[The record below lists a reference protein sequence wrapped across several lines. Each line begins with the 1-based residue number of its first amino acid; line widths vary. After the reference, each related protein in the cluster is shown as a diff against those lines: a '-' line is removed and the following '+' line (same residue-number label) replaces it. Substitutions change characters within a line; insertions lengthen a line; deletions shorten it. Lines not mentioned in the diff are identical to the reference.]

1 LKSVPEMEQSE
12 IWYYRGMQVRPWVC
26 TVFVAL
32 LGASSVAWT
41 DEVRQ
46 APSQHPL
53 GIWKAAVPPKAMK
66 GEFDNNDPLGV
77 EAGARIWADCSLNWI
92 DPDDGRLYCF
102 VSGTSLEFFL
112 DRPQFHI
119 QQARAG
125 WHKLTAP

>member
-1 LKSVPEMEQSE
+1 
-12 IWYYRGMQVRPWVC
+12 MQARPWLC
-26 TVFVAL
+26 LGLVAL
-32 LGASSVAWT
+32 LGASAAAAT
-41 DEVRQ
+41 E
-46 APSQHPL
+46 HPV
-53 GIWKAAVPPKAMK
+53 GIWKAAVPPKPMK

-77 EAGARIWADCSLNWI
+77 EAGARIWADCSLNWT

-112 DRPQFHI
+112 DRPQFHL